1 MTAGDKVE
9 FQRKQGGRWT
19 LGTYL
24 GEEGG
29 IIKVTDGRVYN
40 LTRKQIRPAKESHQS
55 RD

>member
-1 MTAGDKVE
+1 MIVGEKCE
-9 FQRKQGGRWT
+9 FQRKQGGRWA

-40 LTRKQIRPAKESHQS
+40 LTERQVRPPKRPTE
-55 RD
+55 